1 MPPRRLS
8 TENLTEAEKAVRARI
23 GDQPFDFA
31 AMSVIAN
38 IYRTATAFR
47 NHVERELLSSY
58 GVSWSGFTTL
68 FVLWVWGP
76 SDANQLA
83 EDVGVSNPTLTG
95 LIATLSG
102 KGLVERLTPHRD
114 RRKTVVSLTPEGLD
128 LIEALFPRFHAYEVR
143 ATEGIAYEDQKR
155 VAESLRTVLRQLGR
169 STTERPA
176 GSGGRAVEDHHGL
189 EVAVE
194 VQGVVAPLAAYAGEA
209 AAPEGSGQVP
219 HQKGVDPDEP
229 GPEG

>member
-8 TENLTEAEKAVRARI
+8 TENLTAAEKAVRARI

-102 KGLVERLTPHRD
+102 KGLVERLTPRRD
-114 RRKTVVSLTPEGLD
+114 RRKTVVALTPEGLS
-128 LIEALFPRFHAYEVR
+128 LIEALFPRFHAYEVK

-155 VAESLRTVLRQLGR
+155 VAESLRTVLRQLDGEAL
-169 STTERPA
+169 SKDETERGLPA
-176 GSGGRAVEDHHGL
+176 D
-189 EVAVE
+189 
-194 VQGVVAPLAAYAGEA
+194 
-209 AAPEGSGQVP
+209 
-219 HQKGVDPDEP
+219 DPAEQAR
-229 GPEG
+229 